1 MEVNARFY
9 NRIRIVATCVLTGAL
24 GSALLYYGIFFALA
38 LVNYFDNF
46 YKHDTFY
53 ALYPTAASYLC
64 TFFSTGT
71 LKHLPGYEIEFNVG
85 IPLLFGCGMV
95 FLGFLLLILL
105 RNNCLQ
111 ISQRRVSGKGILGK
125 AFEAPA
131 EALLPVKRI
140 PFAGLLLT
148 VQDRR
153 KVFLFVKNR
162 EQILAV
168 LAGEKTIA

>member
-9 NRIRIVATCVLTGAL
+9 NRIWIAAACVLTGAV
-24 GSALLYYGIFFALA
+24 GAALLYYGIFFALA

-46 YKHDTFY
+46 YKHETFY

-95 FLGFLLLILL
+95 FLGALLLILL
-105 RNNCLQ
+105 RKNRLL
-111 ISQRRVSGKGILGK
+111 ISCRKISGKGILGK

-140 PFAGLLLT
+140 PCAGLIMT
-148 VQDRR
+148 VGGKRR
-153 KVFLFVKNR
+153 IFLFVKNR
-162 EQILAV
+162 EQIIGALTRENIAV
-168 LAGEKTIA
+168 